1 MHTVMRTGYRIVTVL
16 VCIYFSCSP
25 PSFTTVPPAGC
36 SDPGV
41 PDNGLRVGD
50 DFSVGA
56 AVFYRCFDDYDLVG
70 AKFRVCQN
78 DSQWSD
84 SLPTC
89 VRFNGK

>member
-1 MHTVMRTGYRIVTVL
+1 MYL
-16 VCIYFSCSP
+16 FQLLP

-70 AKFRVCQN
+70 AKFRVCQM
-78 DSQWSD
+78 
-84 SLPTC
+84 T
-89 VRFNGK
+89 VNGVTACQLVYASMVSNVARILFLFRYWH